1 MNDLAAMLRE
11 ALSNGAVFAA
21 PIALAGGIVTGLNP
35 CCLPMYPAAAAACCA
50 NREACGDNADRRLSF
65 AAAGAL
71 ALGLA
76 TATTLLGVLAAIG
89 GRTMTT
95 LSGAWAYA
103 IAAVLL
109 VAGAHLLGLFR
120 LPALRAPS
128 LPGARGIGTAF
139 LAGLLLALVFGP
151 CGTPLLAGIL
161 SYVAFTGSPAYG
173 GALLFVY
180 GIGVAIPVVLLGAS
194 AARLAARLERNGGR
208 VWVDRA
214 TGALLVAMGLY
225 VIWSA

>member
-1 MNDLAAMLRE
+1 VNELAAMLRE
-11 ALSNGAVFAA
+11 ALSAGVVFAV
-21 PIALAGGIVTGLNP
+21 PIAFAGGVVTGLNP
-35 CCLPMYPAAAAACCA
+35 CCLPIYPAAAAACCA
-50 NREACGDNADRRLSF
+50 NRETCGDQALWKLSL
-65 AAAGAL
+65 AAAAAL

-76 TATTLLGVLAAIG
+76 TATTLLGVLAAVG

-95 LSGAWAYA
+95 LSGTWAYA
-103 IAAVLL
+103 IAVVPLL
-109 VAGAHLLGLFR
+109 AGAHLLGLFR
-120 LPALRAPS
+120 LPTLRTPS
-128 LPGARGIGTAF
+128 LPRATGIGTSF
-139 LAGLLLALVFGP
+139 LTGLLLALVFGP

-161 SYVAFTGSPAYG
+161 SYVAFTGNPGYG

-180 GIGVAIPVVLLGAS
+180 GIGIAMPVVVLGAS
-194 AARLAARLERNGGR
+194 AAKLAAHLEKNGGR